1 MTTPNDPWAR
11 REAWRN
17 QFGFRNNARLS
28 WPGLSWGIGA
38 FIIYLGYETLTNR
51 IQHNNHDNNNNNN
64 KHNNNKDIITISAD
78 SDIDDDSAAG
88 LNDDDK
94 LTTNTFFVFLNVAML
109 LIGHFPWLF
118 LF

>member
-64 KHNNNKDIITISAD
+64 KHNNNKDN
-78 SDIDDDSAAG
+78 IDDDSATG